1 MKISNASASLQGFM
15 QTQRNLLLSIAALA
29 TAAFASA
36 FAQTQSAT
44 GARFSLPTSGV
55 SLQRALTS
63 GAFFDVVGRRSAAF
77 GYEGRPLEVWVYP
90 LKVLDDLQ
98 FRVQLDGYPVPMSAN
113 ELPGTIEVRP
123 EATILTW
130 SHAAFTVKQ
139 IVFAPIDE
147 PAIVVLL
154 DIDTVLP
161 MTVTGSFRPVLHP
174 MWPAAAATANAGW
187 DTAAHAY
194 ELSEESG
201 RFAARIVVPGGVDRS
216 LMPYQEE
223 PRDVPLEFSIE
234 VAPDRAR
241 REFIPIV
248 IAGTIDGRAAARTAS
263 DRILAGIPA
272 QYKKT
277 VEHYRTLLDTSTVI
291 DTPDP
296 RVNRG
301 FEWAVIGMDK
311 GFATNPAL
319 GPGLVAGF
327 RTSGNSERPG
337 FAWFFGRDALWTSL
351 ALTASGRSA
360 DVKTALEFLAK
371 FQREDGKIPHEIS
384 QSATLVP
391 WFTDFPYAWASA
403 DATPLYV
410 IAHADLWR
418 TGGDRAFLE
427 RHWPSILKAYRFSAA
442 TDADGNGLIDN
453 TGVGH
458 GWVEGGALSPPHEE
472 IYQQGLWIQA
482 SHDLAAMAEVM
493 GDRAAATTARA
504 AAERTR
510 EAVENTYWL
519 TGASHYAFATQ
530 QPRRQPAVAEPGP
543 NRDVRQRR
551 LDALA
556 SARLID
562 EDTIL
567 PAVPMWWRALDRER
581 ADAELDRIGSAS
593 LATDWG
599 LRILS
604 NASQLYDPLSYH
616 YGSVWPLFTGW
627 AAMAAYRYGRPH
639 VGFQALNANVLLT
652 ESGAL
657 GYITELLSGDVN
669 APFGRSSHHQVWS
682 EAMVAGPLIRGLL
695 GIEPLEGGT
704 RLRVAPQLPAD
715 WNRASVRGVE
725 CGGYRFDVDV
735 TRGPG
740 LLTVRATRRQQQRAV
755 SSPPGL
761 TLAPAFPL
769 DARIMSVVVNGRPAR
784 ASMTRIGDVQFAEIA
799 AAAATTD
806 TVAQFRYEGGSD
818 VYLRTPMPAPGAR
831 SEGIRILRS
840 RADDGALARGSLG
853 EGELRLLVE
862 GRGGRSYDLFL
873 RSSKQVAN
881 VRGATLVSQ
890 AGGDPI
896 VRVTFEG
903 AGEYSRRDVV
913 VELRR

>member
-1 MKISNASASLQGFM
+1 M
-15 QTQRNLLLSIAALA
+15 QTQRNLLFSIAALA
-29 TAAFASA
+29 SAAIASV
-36 FAQTQSAT
+36 FAQAQGAAAT
-44 GARFSLPTSGV
+44 RFSLPTSGV
-55 SLQRALTS
+55 SLQRGLTS

-77 GYEGRPLEVWVYP
+77 GYEGRPAEVWIYP
-90 LKVLDDLQ
+90 LKVLDALQ
-98 FRVQLDGYPVPMSAN
+98 FRVQLDGYPIPMSAN

-139 IVFAPIDE
+139 IVFAPMDE

-161 MTVTGSFRPVLHP
+161 MTVIGSFRPVLHP
-174 MWPAAAATANAGW
+174 MWPAAASTSNASW
-187 DTAAHAY
+187 DAASHAY

-201 RFAARIVVPGGVDRS
+201 RFAGRILVTGGVDRS
-216 LMPYQEE
+216 VMPYQEE
-223 PRDVPLEFSIE
+223 PRDVPLEFSIG
-234 VAPDRAR
+234 VTPDRAR
-241 REFIPIV
+241 QGFIPIV
-248 IAGTIDGRAAARTAS
+248 ITGAIDGRAAARTAS
-263 DRILAGIPA
+263 DRIAADIPA
-272 QYKKT
+272 LYKKT
-277 VEHYRTLLDTSTVI
+277 VEHYRTLLDTAAVT
-291 DTPDP
+291 DTPDS
-296 RVNRG
+296 RMNRA

-319 GPGLVAGF
+319 GTGLVAGF

-360 DVKTALEFLAK
+360 AAKTALEFLAK

-410 IAHADLWR
+410 IAHADVWR
-418 TGGDRAFLE
+418 AGGDRAFLE
-427 RHWPSILKAYRFSAA
+427 RYWPSILKAYRFSAA

-482 SHDLAAMAEVM
+482 SRDFAAMADVI
-493 GDRAAATTARA
+493 GDRAAADSARA
-504 AAERTR
+504 AAERAR
-510 EAVENTYWL
+510 QAVENTYWL
-519 TGASHYAFATQ
+519 SGASHYAFATQ

-562 EDTIL
+562 EDTVL
-567 PAVPMWWRALDRER
+567 PAVPMWWRALDRDR
-581 ADAELDRIGSAS
+581 ADAELDRIGSAR

-599 LRILS
+599 QRILS

-639 VGFQALNANVLLT
+639 VGFQALNANALLT

-682 EAMVAGPLIRGLL
+682 EAMVAGPLVRGLF
-695 GIEPLEGGT
+695 GVEPLDAGT

-725 CGGYRFDVDV
+725 CGGYRFDIEV

-740 LLTVRATRRQQQRAV
+740 LLTMRVTPRRQEKAA
-755 SSPPGL
+755 STAPAL

-769 DARIMSVVVNGRPAR
+769 DARIISVVVNGRPAR
-784 ASMTRIGDVQFAEIA
+784 ASMMRTGDVQFAEIA
-799 AAAATTD
+799 AAATE

-818 VYLRTPMPAPGAR
+818 VYVRTPVPATGAR

-840 RADDGALARGSLG
+840 RAG

-873 RSSKQVAN
+873 RTPKQVAS
-881 VRGATLVSQ
+881 VRGATLVPQ
-890 AGGDPI
+890 TGGDPI
-896 VRVTFEG
+896 VRITFDG
-903 AGEYSRRDVV
+903 AGEEYSRREVV
-913 VELRR
+913 VEFRR